1 MQWRYERWQSK
12 ELGKLVT
19 AGLPSDGALGACA
32 WTRRVKVRACRKEG
46 TYGVAT
52 VVASV
57 GDKNQPGMSEE
68 LVPHSSARL
77 PSGGFRRMSDAAAPS
92 PD

>member
-1 MQWRYERWQSK
+1 M
-12 ELGKLVT
+12 VT